1 MSAEAV
7 RSLFVVALPRSLS
20 SMIYQAAR
28 VSLGLQ
34 EPCWTSEG
42 EFLNADRFVL
52 IPGPNEHL
60 SIKFTT
66 ESGERVLFRKITEF
80 VDQVVVPHGFAY
92 KDVIQPFI
100 MREWLKKNRPPT
112 LKLKRNLADVA
123 YSMLEHKW
131 HYPGRLFPKVEPIE
145 LAVVQGL
152 LKAQEALDS
161 IPGVEADF
169 DQLIADE
176 GVLRSALAS
185 LYGSG
190 VQIKDPKYID
200 RKFRGRR
207 NEIIERRNSPEYA
220 AILDHLNRVKQS
232 PRRGWL

>member
-1 MSAEAV
+1 MSGQAL

-28 VSLGLQ
+28 VSLGLE
-34 EPCWTSEG
+34 EPSWTSEG
-42 EFLNADRFVL
+42 EFLNADRFAL

-66 ESGERVLFRKITEF
+66 ESSERALFRKITAF
-80 VDQVVVPHGFAY
+80 LDQVVVSHGFAY

-100 MREWLKKNRPPT
+100 VSEWLKKNRVPV

-131 HYPGRLFPKVEPIE
+131 HYPARLFPRTEPVE
-145 LAVVQGL
+145 LAVVKGL

-161 IPGVEADF
+161 IPGVEVDF
-169 DQLIADE
+169 DQLISDE
-176 GVLRSALAS
+176 EVLRSALAS
-185 LYGSG
+185 LYGKD
-190 VQIKDPKYID
+190 VRIKSPKYID
-200 RKFRGRR
+200 REFRDRR
-207 NEIIERRNSPEYA
+207 SEIIERRSSPQYA
-220 AILDHLNRVKQS
+220 AILDYLQRSNDS
-232 PRRGWL
+232 PLRRWF